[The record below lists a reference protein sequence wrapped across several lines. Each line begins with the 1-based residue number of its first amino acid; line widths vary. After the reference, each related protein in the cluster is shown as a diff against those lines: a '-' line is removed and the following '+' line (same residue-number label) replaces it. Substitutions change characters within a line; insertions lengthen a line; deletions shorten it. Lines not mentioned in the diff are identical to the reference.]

1 MPRADFDATLM
12 HAHDW
17 RGQDVRDWHITEKLD
32 GCRARWTGRALLSR
46 GGHPITAPECI
57 TQGLPQVPLDI
68 EVYAGRAGRLHA
80 GRAVQWGRWHD
91 SAALIVFDA
100 PTLPGDI
107 AQRLAAVRERWSLAT
122 VPELGRVASLPALL
136 DLLREVQAGG
146 GEGLMLHC
154 PGAAYRTGRT
164 PDLLKVKDAYALRV
178 AA

>member
-1 MPRADFDATLM
+1 MSFDSTLM
-12 HAHDW
+12 HGRDW
-17 RGQDVRDWHITEKLD
+17 AGEDVRHWHITEKLD

-46 GGHPITAPECI
+46 GGHPISAPDRI
-57 TQGLPQVPLDI
+57 TQGLPPVALDC

-107 AQRLAAVRERWSLAT
+107 AQRLAAVRDRWGLAT
-122 VPELGRVASLPALL
+122 VPELGRATDLQALL
-136 DLLREVQAGG
+136 EMLQSVQASG
-146 GEGLMLHC
+146 GEGLMLHR
-154 PGAAYRTGRT
+154 PGAAYQVGRV
-164 PDLLKVKDAYALRV
+164 PDVLKVKDAYALRL

>member
-1 MPRADFDATLM
+1 VSAFDATMM

-17 RGQDVRDWHITEKLD
+17 RGQDVRGWYITEKLD

-46 GGHPITAPECI
+46 GGHPISAPERI
-57 TQGLPQVPLDI
+57 TQGLPPIPLDC

-91 SAALIVFDA
+91 SARLIVFDA

-107 AQRLAAVRERWSLAT
+107 AQRLAAVRERWGLAT
-122 VPELGRVASLPALL
+122 VPELGRATDLPALIEML
-136 DLLREVQAGG
+136 QSVQASG
-146 GEGLMLHC
+146 GEGLMLHR
-154 PGAAYRTGRT
+154 PFAAYRPGRA
-164 PDLLKVKDAYALRV
+164 PDLLKVKDAYALRL